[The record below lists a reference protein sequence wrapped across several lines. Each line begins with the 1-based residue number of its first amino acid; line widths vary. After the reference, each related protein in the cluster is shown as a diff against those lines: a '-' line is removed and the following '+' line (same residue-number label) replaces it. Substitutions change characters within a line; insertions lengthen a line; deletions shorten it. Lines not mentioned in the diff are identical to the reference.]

1 MYKRVS
7 PTYLNVFFILV
18 IIFHIFLPIKII
30 IYPPFSYLGIFF
42 LLFGLFLNI
51 WASQTLKNAGT
62 PIDFH
67 TSPAKLVTSGSFQY
81 SRNPIYLSGNI
92 MLLGLA
98 ILMGSLIGFIF
109 PILLVIILLLFY
121 IPVEEDKMEAIFSEE
136 YLKYKNNVRRWF

>member
-1 MYKRVS
+1 
-7 PTYLNVFFILV
+7 
-18 IIFHIFLPIKII
+18 
-30 IYPPFSYLGIFF
+30 
-42 LLFGLFLNI
+42 
-51 WASQTLKNAGT
+51 
-62 PIDFH
+62 
-67 TSPAKLVTSGSFQY
+67 
-81 SRNPIYLSGNI
+81 